1 MGQHF
6 ACRSPEFD
14 FMRFFQAVG
23 RAASPGSLR
32 GGGVCLMPLG
42 NERKSLESLFL
53 VFQRFAKASAAF
65 NESQAGNAALTSE
78 GFPLHRFLLA
88 NALPLAMS
96 MLGVSLAT
104 AGLLLIERFSP
115 ASLVPI
121 VYLIPVIVAATRWGT
136 LPAIAAAITSAAA
149 ADFFFYPPFY
159 SFRLDDP
166 QAIVDLLLFLLVA
179 LVSGD
184 LASRLRSETENLRQ
198 RKQELQ
204 YLYEFSRRLAAC
216 FTVSDLISAI
226 QNYLSGTLRRPT
238 AFFFATSDRNFQP
251 EPVGAVPPAVQ
262 QSAALMTRKGGLR
275 ADTIRDEATKSVWL
289 LRAVT
294 SDDTTHGV
302 IAVNIG
308 SDSRAVIET
317 NSRRVEAILAEA
329 SLTLQRLDIGG
340 AMEEATL
347 RLKDQLL
354 RDAFHGN
361 LSHELRSPLAAIRG
375 SASVLESMPG
385 IRNEDRA
392 YSLVEAVTDEVE
404 RLDGFIGNLL
414 NATRVSAGD
423 VRPHLEC
430 ADPRDIVNAAI
441 RRRSRQLAVHN
452 VKINFD
458 DDLPMINVD
467 STLVEEACGQ
477 LLENAA
483 KYSPSG
489 STILVNTR
497 AAQGRLILSI
507 SDQGVGITPN
517 EQQQLG
523 RRSFRSQRH
532 QASVPGSGL
541 GFWIASTFVKA
552 NNGSIEIVSGG
563 QGQGTTASIILPEA
577 QIEEDQSAGS
587 ADE

>member
-1 MGQHF
+1 
-6 ACRSPEFD
+6 
-14 FMRFFQAVG
+14 
-23 RAASPGSLR
+23 
-32 GGGVCLMPLG
+32 MPFG
-42 NERKSLESLFL
+42 NERKSVELQIP
-53 VFQRFAKASAAF
+53 VFQWFAKASTAF
-65 NESQAGNAALTSE
+65 TENKPGYAALTGE
-78 GFPLHRFLLA
+78 EFPLHRFLLA
-88 NALPLAMS
+88 NALPLTKS
-96 MLGVSLAT
+96 MLGVGLAT

-136 LPAIAAAITSAAA
+136 SAAIAAAITSAAA

-159 SFRLDDP
+159 SFRVDDP
-166 QAIVDLLLFLLVA
+166 QAIVDLLLFLVVA

-184 LASRLRSETENLRQ
+184 LASRLRSETESLRQ
-198 RKQELQ
+198 REQELQ
-204 YLYEFSRRLAAC
+204 HLYEFSRRLAAC

-226 QNYLSGTLRRPT
+226 QNYLSGTLGRPT
-238 AFFFATSDRNFQP
+238 AFFFATSDKNFQP
-251 EPVGAVPPAVQ
+251 EPAGAVPLMVQ
-262 QSAALMTRKGGLR
+262 ERAASMTRKIGLR

-289 LRAVT
+289 LRSVA

-308 SDSRAVIET
+308 SESRAAIDA
-317 NSRRVEAILAEA
+317 SARRVEAILAEA

-340 AMEEATL
+340 AMEEAAL

-354 RDAFHGN
+354 RDALHGN

-375 SASVLESMPG
+375 SASVLESMPA

-414 NATRVSAGD
+414 NATRVSASD
-423 VRPHLEC
+423 VRPHLAC

-441 RRRSRQLAVHN
+441 RRKSRRLAAHDVR
-452 VKINFD
+452 ISFD

-467 STLVEEACGQ
+467 SALVEEACGQ

-489 STILVNTR
+489 STILVDTR

-507 SDQGVGITPN
+507 SDQGVGITPD

-523 RRSFRSQRH
+523 RRSFRSLRH

-541 GFWIASTFVKA
+541 GFWIASTFIKA
-552 NNGSIEIVSGG
+552 NQGSIEIVSGG
-563 QGQGTTASIILPEA
+563 QGQGTTASIILPEV